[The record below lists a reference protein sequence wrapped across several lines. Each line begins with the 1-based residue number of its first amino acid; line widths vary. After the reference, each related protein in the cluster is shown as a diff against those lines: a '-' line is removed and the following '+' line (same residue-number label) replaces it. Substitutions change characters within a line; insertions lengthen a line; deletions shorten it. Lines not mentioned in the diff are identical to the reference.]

1 MGIIGL
7 LAALAGFIG
16 LITAAATLV
25 HPMRRLRIP
34 TRKVAAIVGGA
45 SLAALIL
52 GGALLSARV
61 RSGSAIPATDSTTA
75 VTATPAHAHRIRP
88 VRLVGRAAIA
98 VAHLIPGIN

>member
-25 HPMRRLRIP
+25 HPMRCLRIP

-61 RSGSAIPATDSTTA
+61 RSGSPSPPRTQ
-75 VTATPAHAHRIRP
+75 PQQ
-88 VRLVGRAAIA
+88 
-98 VAHLIPGIN
+98 